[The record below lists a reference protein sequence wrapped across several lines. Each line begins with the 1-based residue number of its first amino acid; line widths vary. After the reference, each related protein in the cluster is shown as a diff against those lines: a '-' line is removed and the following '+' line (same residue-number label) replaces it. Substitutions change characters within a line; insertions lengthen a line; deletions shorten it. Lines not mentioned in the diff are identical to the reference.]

1 MKKKLTLH
9 LLTQQEIKVEEDIFI
24 AVLHFI
30 ATVAYVCCDYWYT
43 INTKQCMFETLRD
56 MLYIQI
62 KVIKTVV
69 VRK

>member
-30 ATVAYVCCDYWYT
+30 ATVTYVCCDYWYN
-43 INTKQCMFETLRD
+43 INTKYCMFETLRD

-62 KVIKTVV
+62 KVVKTVV